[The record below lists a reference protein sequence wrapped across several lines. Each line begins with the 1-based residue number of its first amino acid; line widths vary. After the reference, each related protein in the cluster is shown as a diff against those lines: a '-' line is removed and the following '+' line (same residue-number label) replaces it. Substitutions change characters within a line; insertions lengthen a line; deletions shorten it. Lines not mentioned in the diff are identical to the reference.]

1 MVGWKTGAEVMQ
13 LSGIL
18 LQIKVGY
25 LFGVFGT
32 CDSGTLHEYSSL
44 ENDVYHARWKI
55 REKEKGKRGDFIG
68 ILFTEASPLTS
79 SSSVAMASHR
89 CRPFQRPPLSLRP
102 PSSAENL
109 PFSGTQVPMDELRS
123 SNQVPMDEM
132 NSSNPVNVFGS
143 MSSDQV

>member
-1 MVGWKTGAEVMQ
+1 M
-13 LSGIL
+13 
-18 LQIKVGY
+18 
-25 LFGVFGT
+25 
-32 CDSGTLHEYSSL
+32 
-44 ENDVYHARWKI
+44 RKI
-55 REKEKGKRGDFIG
+55 REKKKGKRGGGDFIG
-68 ILFTEASPLTS
+68 LLFTKASPLTS

-89 CRPFQRPPLSLRP
+89 RQPFQRSPLSLRP

-132 NSSNPVNVFGS
+132 NSSNPVNVFGF